1 MGKSEICATDHYIE
15 PCSMFSIICGF
26 QSSKKS
32 VCLDCL
38 KEAYVEA
45 SLAIDNLLEIQT
57 ASYTNNSK
65 ILYNN

>member
-1 MGKSEICATDHYIE
+1 
-15 PCSMFSIICGF
+15 MFSIICGF